1 LRLIS
6 QGFIEDNL
14 KIIRKRAQDNSSG
27 PTEST
32 ILEIGK
38 MDRDMAMVF
47 GPIKLEIAIMA
58 NGSKAKAKE
67 LESMSLKVLLVIY
80 REIVSW

>member
-6 QGFIEDNL
+6 QEFIEDSL
-14 KIIRKRAQDNSSG
+14 RIIRKRAQDNSSG

-38 MDRDMAMVF
+38 MGRDMAMVS
-47 GPIKLEIAIMA
+47 GPIKLETAIMA
-58 NGSKAKAKE
+58 NGSKEKVKE
-67 LESMSLKVLLVIY
+67 PESISLKVPSAIY
-80 REIVSW
+80 R